1 MDLYNGLWT
10 YITAYRYTLKLI
22 SPIFSCISSSE
33 IIQRNLY
40 HEAKPSCI
48 SCIYHEAKPSCIC
61 EVYHVAELY
70 NLIIPRRKIMAEK
83 MISEQ
88 NKSSFYIG
96 NRQKF
101 M

>member
-1 MDLYNGLWT
+1 MVY
-10 YITAYRYTLKLI
+10 
-22 SPIFSCISSSE
+22 
-33 IIQRNLY
+33 RNLY

-70 NLIIPRRKIMAEK
+70 NLITPRRKIVAEK

-88 NKSSFYIG
+88 NKSSFYIRESSKIYVICENVYEG
-96 NRQKF
+96 VISF
-101 M
+101 PLIITPS

>member
-1 MDLYNGLWT
+1 M
-10 YITAYRYTLKLI
+10 LI
-22 SPIFSCISSSE
+22 CHSE
-33 IIQRNLY
+33 IPKLTQPLNSRKSGIMRGY
-40 HEAKPSCI
+40 TTRHREMPPSCL
-48 SCIYHEAKPSCIC
+48 C
-61 EVYHVAELY
+61 EVSHVAELY